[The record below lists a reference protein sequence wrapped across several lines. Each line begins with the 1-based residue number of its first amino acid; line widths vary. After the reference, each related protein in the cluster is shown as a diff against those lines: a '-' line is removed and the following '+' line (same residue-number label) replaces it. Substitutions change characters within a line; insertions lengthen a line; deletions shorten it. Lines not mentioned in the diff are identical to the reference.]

1 MNTKKLQKA
10 GEKRIKGNGKF
21 KAAVIVPIVG
31 DTKNDKILFTKRTDW
46 LNEHPGQISF
56 PGGRYQREDENL
68 KKTAVR
74 ETTEEIGIHANDIE
88 IIGQL
93 NDCKTITGYTITPFV
108 AKISKKEY
116 VRNEDEV
123 AEIFE
128 CSVERLMERNNFESK
143 ECIKRGEHMLL
154 PYFYVED
161 HVIWGATA
169 RILLQLLENTT
180 EWKG

>member
-1 MNTKKLQKA
+1 MDTDKLQNA
-10 GEKRIKGNGKF
+10 SVKRINGDGKF

-31 DTKNDKILFTKRTDW
+31 DIKNNKILFTKRTDW
-46 LNEHPGQISF
+46 LNEHPGQVSF

-74 ETTEEIGIHANDIE
+74 ETTEEIGIDANDIE

-93 NDCKTITGYTITPFV
+93 DDCKTITGYTITPFV
-108 AKISKKEY
+108 AKIPKKEY
-116 VRNEDEV
+116 VRNKNEV

-128 CSVERLMERNNFESK
+128 CSVERLMERNNFEWK
-143 ECIKRGEHMLL
+143 ECIKEEEDILL
-154 PYFYVED
+154 PYFYVQG
-161 HVIWGATA
+161 HIIWGATA

-180 EWKG
+180 EWKS